1 MNVDAASSRERFP
14 TNSANIE
21 ARKFKVDRV
30 KENVYNGSE
39 TKNKLVKTPVK
50 QKKGVRGKEK
60 VYIL

>member
-30 KENVYNGSE
+30 KENVDNGSE

>member
-30 KENVYNGSE
+30 KENVDNGSE
-39 TKNKLVKTPVK
+39 TKNKLVKTPVE
-50 QKKGVRGKEK
+50 QKKVSGEK
-60 VYIL
+60 KKCML